1 MYIKGIGLGFV
12 LYAVFV
18 FINTVAIVRGL
29 TRAAGPN
36 NGEVGIDLVTL
47 YHNELHNPWLIV
59 ALFGCLLVGV
69 AMVASWPRFTPVP

>member
-36 NGEVGIDLVTL
+36 NGEVGSTDPIDV
-47 YHNELHNPWLIV
+47 HV
-59 ALFGCLLVGV
+59 RLFVFG
-69 AMVASWPRFTPVP
+69 